1 MIRTTI
7 RAMKQNSIKC
17 FLIVAMM
24 IWMNVGVQI
33 MAQTGDSIQYYLE
46 IAGRNNPK
54 IQSEF
59 LKYESSL
66 ERIPQAGAYPDPTL
80 DIGFFLKPMDIM
92 DGKQVA
98 DFTLMQMFPW
108 FGTQKAARTEA
119 AQMSKM
125 AYEEFRL
132 SVNIL
137 FLSVYKQ
144 WYELSSLQQQLKNS
158 EANRRSLIQLES
170 LATRKYSSSSANS
183 SNMSSSSMSSSSGS
197 MSDVLRIQLEVAELE
212 NTIESIESEI
222 IAKKSAFNALLN
234 QPSLSPISVPD
245 TIIKTPYV
253 FNAAAVMEQIEQRN
267 PQLLMISEESL
278 AYEARARADKKK
290 SYPTLG
296 LGVQYSLINKR
307 SDMVLPV
314 SDMNGM
320 DMFMPMVSISLPL
333 FRGKYKAQQKESEL
347 AIMSNAKLF
356 EDTQNSLEAEVYQI
370 KHELE
375 DAARKIELYRKQSQI
390 AQATY
395 RLLVQEFI
403 SGRNDLTNL
412 IQVHRQLLDYTFK
425 EADAVAKYNIVVASV
440 NSLISYNTP
449 EQFNPK

>member
-1 MIRTTI
+1 
-7 RAMKQNSIKC
+7 MKDNRLKC
-17 FLIVAMM
+17 FFVVAIM
-24 IWMNVGVQI
+24 ILMNFGLHTN
-33 MAQTGDSIQYYLE
+33 AQPVDSIQYYLE

-54 IQSEF
+54 IQSDF
-59 LKYESSL
+59 LKYESTL
-66 ERIPQAGAYPDPTL
+66 EKITQAGAYPDPTL
-80 DIGFFLKPMDIM
+80 DIGFFLKPMDII

-108 FGTQKAARTEA
+108 FGTQKAAQTEA

-132 SVNIL
+132 SVNNL
-137 FLSVYKQ
+137 FLDVYKQ

-158 EANRRSLIQLES
+158 EANRRSLVQLES

-183 SNMSSSSMSSSSGS
+183 GNMSSSSGS

-212 NTIESIESEI
+212 NTIESIEAEI

-234 QPSLSPISVPD
+234 QPSLSPVTVPD

-253 FNAAAVMEQIEQRN
+253 FNIAAVMEQIEHRN
-267 PQLLMISEESL
+267 PRLLMINEEKL
-278 AYEARARADKKK
+278 AYEARAVADKKK
-290 SYPTLG
+290 SYPTVG
-296 LGVQYSLINKR
+296 IGVQYSLINKR
-307 SDMVLPV
+307 SNMLLPV

-347 AIMSNAKLF
+347 AIMYNTKLF

-370 KHELE
+370 KHELD
-375 DAARKIELYRKQSQI
+375 DAARKIELYKKQSQI

-403 SGRNDLTNL
+403 SGKNELTNL

-425 EADAVAKYNIVVASV
+425 EADAVAKYNTVVASIK
-440 NSLISYNTP
+440 SLISYNTP

>member
-1 MIRTTI
+1 
-7 RAMKQNSIKC
+7 MKDNRLKC
-17 FLIVAMM
+17 FFVVAIM
-24 IWMNVGVQI
+24 ILMNVGLHTN
-33 MAQTGDSIQYYLE
+33 AQPVDSIQYYLE

-54 IQSEF
+54 IQSDF
-59 LKYESSL
+59 LKYESTL
-66 ERIPQAGAYPDPTL
+66 EKIPQAGAYPDPTL
-80 DIGFFLKPMDIM
+80 DIGFFLKPMDII

-108 FGTQKAARTEA
+108 FGTQKAAQTEA

-132 SVNIL
+132 SVNNL
-137 FLSVYKQ
+137 FLDVYKQ

-158 EANRRSLIQLES
+158 EANRRSLVQLES

-183 SNMSSSSMSSSSGS
+183 GNMSSSSGS

-212 NTIESIESEI
+212 NTIESIEAEI

-234 QPSLSPISVPD
+234 QPSLSPVTVPD

-253 FNAAAVMEQIEQRN
+253 FNIAAVMEQIEHRN
-267 PQLLMISEESL
+267 PRLLMINEEKL
-278 AYEARARADKKK
+278 AYEARAVADKKK
-290 SYPTLG
+290 SYPTVG
-296 LGVQYSLINKR
+296 IGVQYSLINKR
-307 SDMVLPV
+307 SNMLLPV

-347 AIMSNAKLF
+347 AIMSNTKLF

-370 KHELE
+370 KHELD
-375 DAARKIELYRKQSQI
+375 DAARKIELYKKQSQI

-403 SGRNDLTNL
+403 SGKNELTNL

-425 EADAVAKYNIVVASV
+425 EADAVAKYNTVVASIK
-440 NSLISYNTP
+440 SLISYNTP

>member
-1 MIRTTI
+1 
-7 RAMKQNSIKC
+7 MKDNRLKC
-17 FLIVAMM
+17 FFVVATM
-24 IWMNVGVQI
+24 ILMNLGLQTK
-33 MAQTGDSIQYYLE
+33 AQTGDSIQYYLE
-46 IAGRNNPK
+46 IAGKNNPK

-80 DIGFFLKPMDIM
+80 DIGFFLKPMDII

-108 FGTQKAARTEA
+108 FGTQKAAQTEA

-132 SVNIL
+132 SVNNL
-137 FLSVYKQ
+137 FLDVYKQ

-158 EANRRSLIQLES
+158 EANRKSLVQLES

-183 SNMSSSSMSSSSGS
+183 GNMTSSSGS

-212 NTIESIESEI
+212 NTIESIQSEI

-234 QPSLSPISVPD
+234 QPSNSSVSVPD

-253 FNAAAVMEQIEQRN
+253 FNIADVMEQIKHRN
-267 PQLLMISEESL
+267 PRLLMINEENL
-278 AYEARARADKKK
+278 AYEARAVADKKK
-290 SYPTLG
+290 SYPTVG
-296 LGVQYSLINKR
+296 IGVQYSLINKR
-307 SDMVLPV
+307 SDMLLPV

-347 AIMSNAKLF
+347 AIMSNTKLF

-370 KHELE
+370 KHELD
-375 DAARKIELYRKQSQI
+375 DAARKIDLYKKQSQI
-390 AQATY
+390 AHATY

-403 SGRNDLTNL
+403 SGKNDLTNL

-425 EADAVAKYNIVVASV
+425 EADAVAKYNTVIASIK
-440 NSLISYNTP
+440 SLISYNTP

>member
-1 MIRTTI
+1 
-7 RAMKQNSIKC
+7 MKDNRLKC
-17 FLIVAMM
+17 FFVVAIM
-24 IWMNVGVQI
+24 ILMNVGLHTN
-33 MAQTGDSIQYYLE
+33 AQPVDSIQYYLE

-54 IQSEF
+54 IQSDF
-59 LKYESSL
+59 LKYESTL
-66 ERIPQAGAYPDPTL
+66 EKITQAGAYPDPTL
-80 DIGFFLKPMDIM
+80 DIGFFLKPMDII

-108 FGTQKAARTEA
+108 FGTQKAAQTEA

-132 SVNIL
+132 SVNNL
-137 FLSVYKQ
+137 FLDVYKQ

-158 EANRRSLIQLES
+158 EANRRSLVQLES

-183 SNMSSSSMSSSSGS
+183 GNMSSSSGS

-212 NTIESIESEI
+212 NTIESIEAEI

-234 QPSLSPISVPD
+234 QPSLSPVTVPD

-253 FNAAAVMEQIEQRN
+253 FNIAAVMEQIEHRN
-267 PQLLMISEESL
+267 PRLLMINEEKL
-278 AYEARARADKKK
+278 AYEARAVADKKK
-290 SYPTLG
+290 SYPTVG
-296 LGVQYSLINKR
+296 IGVQYSLINKR
-307 SDMVLPV
+307 SNMLLPV

-347 AIMSNAKLF
+347 AIMSNTKLF

-370 KHELE
+370 KHELD
-375 DAARKIELYRKQSQI
+375 DAARKIELYKKQSQI

-403 SGRNDLTNL
+403 SGKNELTNL

-425 EADAVAKYNIVVASV
+425 EADAVAKYNTVVASIK
-440 NSLISYNTP
+440 SLISYNTP

>member
-1 MIRTTI
+1 
-7 RAMKQNSIKC
+7 MKDNRLKC
-17 FLIVAMM
+17 FFVVAIM
-24 IWMNVGVQI
+24 ILMNVGLHTN
-33 MAQTGDSIQYYLE
+33 AQPVDSIQYYLE

-54 IQSEF
+54 IQSDF
-59 LKYESSL
+59 LKYESTL
-66 ERIPQAGAYPDPTL
+66 EKITQAGAYPDPTL
-80 DIGFFLKPMDIM
+80 DIGFFLKPMDII

-108 FGTQKAARTEA
+108 FGTQKAAQTEA

-132 SVNIL
+132 SVNNL
-137 FLSVYKQ
+137 FLDVYKQ

-158 EANRRSLIQLES
+158 EANRRSLVQLES

-183 SNMSSSSMSSSSGS
+183 GNMSSSSGS

-212 NTIESIESEI
+212 NTIESIEAEI

-234 QPSLSPISVPD
+234 QPSLSPVTVPD

-253 FNAAAVMEQIEQRN
+253 FNIAAVMEQIEHRN
-267 PQLLMISEESL
+267 PRLLMINEEKL
-278 AYEARARADKKK
+278 AYEARAVADKKK
-290 SYPTLG
+290 SYPTVG
-296 LGVQYSLINKR
+296 IGVQYSLINKR
-307 SDMVLPV
+307 SDMLLPV

-347 AIMSNAKLF
+347 AIMSNTKLF

-370 KHELE
+370 KHELD
-375 DAARKIELYRKQSQI
+375 DAARKIELYKKQSQI

-403 SGRNDLTNL
+403 SGKNELTNL

-425 EADAVAKYNIVVASV
+425 EADAVAKYNTVVASIK
-440 NSLISYNTP
+440 SLISYNTP

>member
-1 MIRTTI
+1 
-7 RAMKQNSIKC
+7 MKDNRLKC
-17 FLIVAMM
+17 FFVVAIM
-24 IWMNVGVQI
+24 ILMNVGLHTN
-33 MAQTGDSIQYYLE
+33 AQPVDSIQYYLE

-54 IQSEF
+54 IQSDF
-59 LKYESSL
+59 LKYESTL
-66 ERIPQAGAYPDPTL
+66 EKITQAGAYPDPTL
-80 DIGFFLKPMDIM
+80 DIGFFLKPMDII

-108 FGTQKAARTEA
+108 FGTQKAAQTEA

-132 SVNIL
+132 SVNNL
-137 FLSVYKQ
+137 FLDVYKQ

-158 EANRRSLIQLES
+158 EANRRSLVQLES

-183 SNMSSSSMSSSSGS
+183 GNMSSSSGS

-234 QPSLSPISVPD
+234 QPSLSPVTVPD

-253 FNAAAVMEQIEQRN
+253 FNIAAVMEQIEHRN
-267 PQLLMISEESL
+267 PRLLMINEEKL
-278 AYEARARADKKK
+278 AYEARAVADKKK
-290 SYPTLG
+290 SYPTVG
-296 LGVQYSLINKR
+296 IGVQYSLINKR
-307 SDMVLPV
+307 SDMLLPV

-347 AIMSNAKLF
+347 AIMSNTKLF

-375 DAARKIELYRKQSQI
+375 DATRKIELYKKQSQI

-403 SGRNDLTNL
+403 SGKNELTNL

-425 EADAVAKYNIVVASV
+425 EADAVAKYNTVVASIK
-440 NSLISYNTP
+440 SLISYNTP

>member
-1 MIRTTI
+1 
-7 RAMKQNSIKC
+7 MKDNKLKC
-17 FLIVAMM
+17 FFVVAIM
-24 IWMNVGVQI
+24 ILMNVGLHTN
-33 MAQTGDSIQYYLE
+33 AQPVDSIQYYLE

-80 DIGFFLKPMDIM
+80 DIGFFLKPMDII

-108 FGTQKAARTEA
+108 FGTQKAAQTEA
-119 AQMSKM
+119 VRMSKM

-132 SVNIL
+132 SVNNL
-137 FLSVYKQ
+137 FLDVYKE

-158 EANRRSLIQLES
+158 EANKRSLVQLES

-183 SNMSSSSMSSSSGS
+183 GNMSSSSGS

-234 QPSLSPISVPD
+234 QPSLSPVSVPD

-253 FNAAAVMEQIEQRN
+253 FNVAAVMEQIEHRN
-267 PQLLMISEESL
+267 PRLLMINEEKL
-278 AYEARARADKKK
+278 AYEARAVADKKK
-290 SYPTLG
+290 SYPTVG
-296 LGVQYSLINKR
+296 IGVQYSLINKR
-307 SDMVLPV
+307 SDMLLPV

-347 AIMSNAKLF
+347 AIMSNTKLF

-375 DAARKIELYRKQSQI
+375 DAARKIELYKKQSQI

-403 SGRNDLTNL
+403 SGKNDLTNL

-425 EADAVAKYNIVVASV
+425 EADAVAKYNTVVASIK
-440 NSLISYNTP
+440 SLISFNTP

>member
-1 MIRTTI
+1 
-7 RAMKQNSIKC
+7 MKDNRLKC
-17 FLIVAMM
+17 FFVVAIM
-24 IWMNVGVQI
+24 ILMNVGLHTN
-33 MAQTGDSIQYYLE
+33 AQPVDSIQYYLE

-80 DIGFFLKPMDIM
+80 DIGFFLKPMDII

-108 FGTQKAARTEA
+108 FGTQKAAQTEA

-132 SVNIL
+132 SVNNL
-137 FLSVYKQ
+137 FLDVYKE

-158 EANRRSLIQLES
+158 EANKRSLVQLES

-183 SNMSSSSMSSSSGS
+183 GNMSSSSGS

-234 QPSLSPISVPD
+234 QPSLSPVSVPD

-253 FNAAAVMEQIEQRN
+253 FNVAAVMEQIEHRN
-267 PQLLMISEESL
+267 PRLLMINEEKL
-278 AYEARARADKKK
+278 AYEARAVADKKK
-290 SYPTLG
+290 SYPTVG
-296 LGVQYSLINKR
+296 IGVQYSLINKR
-307 SDMVLPV
+307 SDMLLPV

-347 AIMSNAKLF
+347 AIMSNTKLF
-356 EDTQNSLEAEVYQI
+356 ADTQNSLEAEVYQI

-375 DAARKIELYRKQSQI
+375 DAARKIELYKKQSQI

-403 SGRNDLTNL
+403 SGNNDLTNL

-425 EADAVAKYNIVVASV
+425 EADAVAKYNTVVASIK
-440 NSLISYNTP
+440 SLISFNTP

>member
-1 MIRTTI
+1 
-7 RAMKQNSIKC
+7 MKDNRLKC
-17 FLIVAMM
+17 FFVVAIM
-24 IWMNVGVQI
+24 ILMNVGLHTN
-33 MAQTGDSIQYYLE
+33 AQPVDSIQYYLE

-54 IQSEF
+54 IQSDF
-59 LKYESSL
+59 LKYESTL
-66 ERIPQAGAYPDPTL
+66 EKIPQAGAYPDPTL
-80 DIGFFLKPMDIM
+80 DIGFFLKPMDII

-108 FGTQKAARTEA
+108 FGTQKAAQTEA

-132 SVNIL
+132 SVNNL
-137 FLSVYKQ
+137 FLDVYKQ

-158 EANRRSLIQLES
+158 EANRRSLVQLES

-183 SNMSSSSMSSSSGS
+183 GNMSSSSGS

-212 NTIESIESEI
+212 NTIESIEAEI

-234 QPSLSPISVPD
+234 QPSLSPVTVPD

-253 FNAAAVMEQIEQRN
+253 FNIAAVMEQIEHRN
-267 PQLLMISEESL
+267 PRLLMINEEKL
-278 AYEARARADKKK
+278 AYEARAVADKKK
-290 SYPTLG
+290 SYPTVG
-296 LGVQYSLINKR
+296 IGVQYSLINKR
-307 SDMVLPV
+307 SDMLLPV

-347 AIMSNAKLF
+347 AIMSNTKLF

-370 KHELE
+370 KHELD
-375 DAARKIELYRKQSQI
+375 DAARKIELYKKQSQI

-403 SGRNDLTNL
+403 SGKNELTNL

-425 EADAVAKYNIVVASV
+425 EADAVAKYNTVVASIK
-440 NSLISYNTP
+440 SLISYNTP

>member
-1 MIRTTI
+1 
-7 RAMKQNSIKC
+7 MKDNRLKC
-17 FLIVAMM
+17 FFVVAIM
-24 IWMNVGVQI
+24 ILMNVGLHTN
-33 MAQTGDSIQYYLE
+33 AQPVDSIQYYLE

-54 IQSEF
+54 IQSDF
-59 LKYESSL
+59 LKYESTL
-66 ERIPQAGAYPDPTL
+66 EKITQAGAYPDPTL
-80 DIGFFLKPMDIM
+80 DIGFFLKPMDII

-108 FGTQKAARTEA
+108 FGTQKAAQTEA

-132 SVNIL
+132 SVNNL
-137 FLSVYKQ
+137 FLDVYKQ

-158 EANRRSLIQLES
+158 EANRRSLVQLES

-183 SNMSSSSMSSSSGS
+183 GNMSSSSGS

-234 QPSLSPISVPD
+234 QPSLSPVSVPD

-253 FNAAAVMEQIEQRN
+253 FNVAAVMEQIEHRN
-267 PQLLMISEESL
+267 PRLLMINEEKL
-278 AYEARARADKKK
+278 AYEARAVADKKK
-290 SYPTLG
+290 SYPTVG
-296 LGVQYSLINKR
+296 IGVQYSLINKR
-307 SDMVLPV
+307 SDMLLPV

-347 AIMSNAKLF
+347 AIMSNTKLF

-370 KHELE
+370 KHELD
-375 DAARKIELYRKQSQI
+375 DAARKIELYKKQSQI

-403 SGRNDLTNL
+403 SGKNELTNL

-425 EADAVAKYNIVVASV
+425 EADAVAKYNTVVASIK
-440 NSLISYNTP
+440 SLISFNTP

>member
-1 MIRTTI
+1 
-7 RAMKQNSIKC
+7 MKDNRLKC
-17 FLIVAMM
+17 FFVVAIM
-24 IWMNVGVQI
+24 ILMNVGLHTN
-33 MAQTGDSIQYYLE
+33 AQPVDSIQYYLE

-54 IQSEF
+54 IQSDF
-59 LKYESSL
+59 LKYESTL
-66 ERIPQAGAYPDPTL
+66 EKIPQAGAYPDPTL
-80 DIGFFLKPMDIM
+80 DIGFFLKPMDII

-108 FGTQKAARTEA
+108 FGTQKAAQTEA

-132 SVNIL
+132 SVNNL
-137 FLSVYKQ
+137 FLDVYKQ

-158 EANRRSLIQLES
+158 EANRRSLVQLES

-183 SNMSSSSMSSSSGS
+183 GNMSSSSGS

-234 QPSLSPISVPD
+234 QPSLSPVTVPD

-253 FNAAAVMEQIEQRN
+253 FNIAAVMEQIEHRN
-267 PQLLMISEESL
+267 PRLLMINEEKL
-278 AYEARARADKKK
+278 AYEARAVADKKK
-290 SYPTLG
+290 SYPTVG
-296 LGVQYSLINKR
+296 IGVQYSLINKR
-307 SDMVLPV
+307 SDMLLPV

-347 AIMSNAKLF
+347 AIMSNTKLF

-375 DAARKIELYRKQSQI
+375 DATRKIELYKKQSQI

-403 SGRNDLTNL
+403 SGKNELTNL

-425 EADAVAKYNIVVASV
+425 EADAVAKYNTVVASIK
-440 NSLISYNTP
+440 SLISYNTP

>member
-1 MIRTTI
+1 
-7 RAMKQNSIKC
+7 MKDNRLKC
-17 FLIVAMM
+17 FFVVAIM
-24 IWMNVGVQI
+24 ILMNVGLHTN
-33 MAQTGDSIQYYLE
+33 AQPVDSIQYYLE

-54 IQSEF
+54 IQSDF
-59 LKYESSL
+59 LKYESTL
-66 ERIPQAGAYPDPTL
+66 EKITQAGAYPDPTL
-80 DIGFFLKPMDIM
+80 DIGFFLKPMDII

-108 FGTQKAARTEA
+108 FGTQKAAQTEA

-132 SVNIL
+132 SVNNL
-137 FLSVYKQ
+137 FLDVYKQ

-158 EANRRSLIQLES
+158 EANRRSLVQLES

-183 SNMSSSSMSSSSGS
+183 DNMSSSSGS

-234 QPSLSPISVPD
+234 QPSLSPVTVPD

-253 FNAAAVMEQIEQRN
+253 FNIAAVMEQIEHRN
-267 PQLLMISEESL
+267 PRLLMINEEKL
-278 AYEARARADKKK
+278 AYEARAVADKKK
-290 SYPTLG
+290 SYPTVG
-296 LGVQYSLINKR
+296 IGVQYSLINKR
-307 SDMVLPV
+307 SDMLLPV

-347 AIMSNAKLF
+347 AIMSNTKLF

-375 DAARKIELYRKQSQI
+375 DATRKIELYKKQSQI

-403 SGRNDLTNL
+403 SGKNELTNL

-425 EADAVAKYNIVVASV
+425 EADAVAKYNTVVASIK
-440 NSLISYNTP
+440 SLISYNTP